1 MSVCGVVHANC
12 DVRTNCSSAAAE
24 EWLGDDKLTIQMIA
38 VNEPVVFFSVLQMSE
53 MPSRRR
59 HSLSG

>member
-38 VNEPVVFFSVLQMSE
+38 VNEPVVFSALQMSE
-53 MPSRRR
+53 MQSRRR